1 MSKKRYNSNL
11 DLPFNLDKKI
21 NKKGKYSYF
30 LTPKEENVELSEE
43 GLLLLNNEP
52 KNYELYTFTDNESE
66 EKINLDNSLS
76 RYKTRGKN
84 KKGGSD
90 FEIEKDR
97 WEKMRKKLS
106 IRNKKKRES
115 EYRKT
120 IIEREQ
126 SRKKRLSPIP
136 ESEEKTGGKNRKTKR
151 KTRKVR
157 KIK

>member
-1 MSKKRYNSNL
+1 MSKKGYNSNL

-76 RYKTRGKN
+76 KYKTRGKN

-90 FEIEKDR
+90 FEKEKDR

-106 IRNKKKRES
+106 NKKKRES